1 MDEKNSADN
10 ARETTR
16 PELVQRGPVFL
27 SDLFGVH
34 LRSLRLTPPATSFVL
49 NPFTTKLKNDV
60 RICPGG
66 YFWPE
71 LVSPALKTPYFDQ
84 VKCPLQ
90 A

>member
-49 NPFTTKLKNDV
+49 NPFTTKLKMKSESAREAIFGQSSSV
-60 RICPGG
+60 
-66 YFWPE
+66 
-71 LVSPALKTPYFDQ
+71 
-84 VKCPLQ
+84 PL
-90 A
+90 